1 MKHKRTTISAR
12 AIAVVI
18 AAASLAGIAGCDSYV
33 GDIEVPNSTIDEAL
47 LNSKTQVQFQITG
60 VRSKFAM
67 SHSVVTTISGLV
79 SDELDFGGPDATFP
93 QYLEIDRKITSVLNA
108 EVEDFNITIGQLRLL
123 ADLLVDRVTNKI
135 DFSDPATGKVP
146 SQDSALKESALF
158 TGYLYGGVARFWT
171 AAYLGLEPKKGGGA
185 IDAGPFIPSAQMY
198 DLAIEKWKLALQHTA
213 SGYLKRVVNTLIARA
228 YLFNGNY
235 ALAGTHAA
243 EGLTAGDPDFQSL
256 FTNTDNGSNGYWFF
270 YAGLGR
276 TQMIPAPRFTGYVT
290 ENPAEANR
298 VLLMPS
304 PKNPAVN
311 IQGRYPA
318 QNSPIPLVTWQEN
331 RLMQAEVELLG
342 NNNPNAA
349 LGHVNAGRSSHD
361 LAPLESL
368 SKDALITERD
378 KELSFTG
385 NRVIDQNRFDLW
397 DASLPAGFWHYIPLS
412 KTERDANPNF

>member
-1 MKHKRTTISAR
+1 MKHIRTTISTR
-12 AIAVVI
+12 ALAVVL
-18 AAASLAGIAGCDSYV
+18 AAASLVGVGGCDSYV
-33 GDIEVPNSTIDEAL
+33 GDIQEPNNTIDEAL
-47 LNSKTQVQFQITG
+47 LNSKSQVQFQITG
-60 VRSKFAM
+60 VQSKFAM
-67 SHSVVTTISGLV
+67 SHSIVTTISGLV

-93 QYLEIDRKITSVLNA
+93 QYREIDQKITSVLNA

-123 ADLLVDRVTNKI
+123 SDLLVDRVTNKI
-135 DFSDPATGKVP
+135 DFADPATGKVS

-158 TGYLYGGVARFWT
+158 NGYFYGGVARFWT
-171 AAYLGLEPKKGGGA
+171 ASYLGLEPEKGGGA

-198 DLAIEKWKLALQHTA
+198 DLAIEKWKLALQHA
-213 SGYLKRVVNTLIARA
+213 ANSYQKRVVNTLIARA

-256 FTNTDNGSNGYWFF
+256 FTTTDNGSNGYWFF

-276 TQMIPAPRFTGYVT
+276 TQMIPAQRFTEYVT

-298 VLLMPS
+298 VQLMKS
-304 PKNPAVN
+304 PKDTTVN

-318 QNSPIPLVTWQEN
+318 QDSPIPLASWQEN
-331 RLMQAEVELLG
+331 SLIQAEVELLG

-349 LGHVNAGRSSHD
+349 LNHVNAVRGSHS

-368 SKDALITERD
+368 SKETLIIERD

-385 NRVIDQNRFDLW
+385 NRVIDQNRFNLW

-412 KTERDANPNF
+412 KTERDANLNF